1 METITYQLNLVL
13 LLHIDKMKITKIEIE
28 NLLKAYDKFM
38 NYDND
43 FKK

>member
-1 METITYQLNLVL
+1 
-13 LLHIDKMKITKIEIE
+13 MKITKIEIE